1 MIDGGGFE
9 LSTKEG
15 GRGNIVN
22 DGDWKRS
29 NFKKNDESDSS
40 SSVDIETIQL
50 KE

>member
-9 LSTKEG
+9 LSKKEG
-15 GRGNIVN
+15 GRSNFVI

-29 NFKKNDESDSS
+29 NMKKNDESDSS
-40 SSVDIETIQL
+40 SSVDVETIQL